1 MRIRCAYTI
10 LNEKVASQLVKR
22 TAYGRALHD
31 VLIFV
36 NLFPST
42 APCENSRGRETI
54 TVIYGFTLKI
64 KYYYGIREKREI
76 IINNE

>member
-1 MRIRCAYTI
+1 MMFEY
-10 LNEKVASQLVKR
+10 S
-22 TAYGRALHD
+22 
-31 VLIFV
+31 
-36 NLFPST
+36 LFPST

>member
-22 TAYGRALHD
+22 TAYTAGLYMM
-31 VLIFV
+31 FEYS
-36 NLFPST
+36 LFPST